1 MIFKSKFLF
10 FIFLLVIFI
19 VCCDNNTN
27 IQQIG
32 SICEDDYMLCFDS
45 EFYKT
50 VKTYIYKNGWELKLD
65 SSFIKPYYSIFFFNH
80 DSIFYFTIW
89 TSPFFPNTALEKN
102 LNTSNIHYSS
112 LKIENSQIIL
122 ITNQGDSIAKK
133 FYGECVPLI
142 DTICC
147 ENKNIEMIYDG
158 RLYIETYTYYL
169 DNGKYTIKQLECPI
183 ADFLG
188 NPPKIFW

>member
-1 MIFKSKFLF
+1 MFKYKFLF
-10 FIFLLVIFI
+10 VIFLFIIFI
-19 VCCDNNTN
+19 VGCDSNTDIHVKN
-27 IQQIG
+27 
-32 SICEDDYMLCFDS
+32 SIYEDGYRLCLDS

-50 VKTYIYKNGWELKLD
+50 IKAYINKNGWELMSD
-65 SSFIKPYYSIFFFNH
+65 SIFIKPYYSIFFFNH
-80 DSIFYFTIW
+80 DSIYYFTIW

-102 LNTSNIHYSS
+102 LNTSNIHYTS

-122 ITNQGDSIAKK
+122 ITNQGDNIAKK
-133 FYGECVPLI
+133 FYGECSPLI

-147 ENKNIEMIYDG
+147 ENMNVEMIYDG

-169 DNGKYTIKQLECPI
+169 DNGKYIIKQLEYPI

-188 NPPKIFW
+188 NPPEIFW